1 MSFTS
6 SEVRLYREVLEQAQ
20 TQSMLALA
28 ATNASI
34 ERRQQNFRRGGYTRF
49 SIVEQEIDELV
60 AEQESA
66 TLFAIN
72 ATLEVLHN
80 RPENYGICEECG
92 RGISIERLQLFPWS
106 SRCSQHSDEQIQ

>member
-6 SEVRLYREVLEQAQ
+6 REVRLYREVLQQAQ

-28 ATNASI
+28 ATTASI
-34 ERRQQNFRRGGYTRF
+34 ERRQQNFRRSGISRL
-49 SIVEQEIDELV
+49 SILDQEIDELV

-72 ATLEVLHN
+72 AALDLLQN
-80 RPENYGICEECG
+80 RPENYPTCEECG

-106 SRCSQHSDEQIQ
+106 SRCTQHSDEQLQ